1 MTPRRNL
8 EAPTAKPVVSTGIS
22 ISSCF
27 RFRFLLQSE
36 KYFSLSCQFVLMQL
50 FPGVVMFGALVDV
63 GFKMYA

>member
-1 MTPRRNL
+1 MTSRRNL
-8 EAPTAKPVVSTGIS
+8 EAPTAKPVVSSGIS

-27 RFRFLLQSE
+27 CFLLQSE
-36 KYFSLSCQFVLMQL
+36 KCFSLSCQFVLMQL